1 MYHQDF
7 HSKAIGYQHPMFCR
21 GHLEIL
27 TSFLNG
33 KKKKNKLATS
43 ASPEQETLIQG
54 IEACFISLVA
64 PKKTGVL
71 PAKASISTLLVP
83 AATPICAMN
92 ALHMQLFQVYRPM
105 ATEVTRVNICELL
118 LWQLLQSPAKVQQ
131 YKCKLMNLLILQQQQ
146 QQQHISRS
154 ANALEYPNPW

>member
-1 MYHQDF
+1 
-7 HSKAIGYQHPMFCR
+7 
-21 GHLEIL
+21 
-27 TSFLNG
+27 
-33 KKKKNKLATS
+33 
-43 ASPEQETLIQG
+43 
-54 IEACFISLVA
+54 
-64 PKKTGVL
+64 
-71 PAKASISTLLVP
+71 
-83 AATPICAMN
+83 MN